1 MGRARTPLGVKPSVS
16 LEVGLGVPERA
27 AELNGRRRW
36 LDCGEEV
43 SAAVADGGVPRW
55 LGGASLAVEGRLEW
69 DAKSKTY
76 WLRGPA
82 LDMELAGYLTG
93 LMGVQVKVYVADGR
107 GGSWKERRRDAAIWM
122 ILFTRC

>member
-1 MGRARTPLGVKPSVS
+1 M
-16 LEVGLGVPERA
+16 
-27 AELNGRRRW
+27 NGRRRW

-43 SAAVADGGVPRW
+43 SAAVAEGGVGRW

-69 DAKSKTY
+69 DAESEMY

-93 LMGVQVKVYVADGR
+93 LMGDQVKVYVADGR
-107 GGSWKERRRDAAIWM
+107 GQRWVLHRRAV
-122 ILFTRC
+122 CGG